1 MGSLLSARVL
11 TGAVVLSLAV
21 SGLVAGTASAAE
33 GPDIRSTVSVPSG
46 TYLPGDP
53 ITVKLTVTNVG
64 DRGAYYLRKHEQYV
78 SGTGF
83 HIQDISDWGDLG
95 PGGLGASYLPGQSR
109 EYTLRGHLGGWGG
122 GDARFKLGPLSRN
135 DVNPADDLGE
145 ALVPV
150 VSPETKVVV
159 SGQIYGDADLNG
171 APSAGEGLA
180 GATVELRNNEGAR
193 TAVTGADG
201 GYSFPGVATGKYS
214 VSVQSLPGGWISH
227 GHQELRLDGASPE
240 VKVPFRALRPL
251 AESLRVT
258 VGLDQ
263 ASYPVG
269 AEAEIRLTLTNT
281 GTRPLTGIHVACDRI
296 DNRLQLEVPPEG
308 WGELG
313 YDAAGATVQP
323 GQTRE
328 FRVRG
333 TVPAHG
339 GVRGYLYQSCDFYQL
354 EEHSD
359 GQPSGLLVAKV
370 TGRDGA
376 VSGTLFDDRNNNGA
390 VDAGEGLANQEV
402 RLIDLDNGHEF
413 TAQTDGAGLVK
424 LAGPAGRYRMT
435 VQGWGFVRK
444 DVVFDVVAPPSDFSG
459 WAHVLRPIPGR

>member
-1 MGSLLSARVL
+1 ML
-11 TGAVVLSLAV
+11 TGAVVLSLAA

-33 GPDIRSTVSVPSG
+33 GPDIRSTVSVAGG

-53 ITVKLTVTNVG
+53 ITVKLTVTNAG
-64 DRGAYYLRKHEQYV
+64 DRGAYYLRKHEQHV
-78 SGTGF
+78 SGTRF
-83 HIQDISDWGDLG
+83 FIDNMSDWGDLG
-95 PGGLGASYLPGQSR
+95 PGGLGASYLPGESR
-109 EYTLRGHLGGWGG
+109 EYTLRGHLGEWGG
-122 GDARFKLGPLSRN
+122 GDARFRLGPISPR
-135 DVNPADDLGE
+135 DVNPADDQGE

-150 VSPETKVVV
+150 VSPENKVVV

-171 APSAGEGLA
+171 EPSAGEGLA
-180 GATVELRNNEGAR
+180 GATVELRDNEGAR

-201 GYSFPGVATGKYS
+201 GYSFPGVSPGKHS
-214 VSVQSLPGGWISH
+214 LSVQSVPGGWISH
-227 GHQELRLDGASPE
+227 GYRELRLDGSAPE
-240 VKVPFRALRPL
+240 TKVSFRAMRPL
-251 AESLRVT
+251 SESLRVS
-258 VGLDQ
+258 VGLDK

-281 GTRPLTGIHVACDRI
+281 GTRALTGIHVACDRI

-313 YDAAGATVQP
+313 YYAAGTTVQP

-328 FRVRG
+328 YRVRG

-339 GVRGYLYQSCDFYQL
+339 GVRGHLYQSCDFCQL

-359 GQPSGLLVAKV
+359 GQPRGLLTAKV
-370 TGRDGA
+370 TGRDGTS
-376 VSGTLFDDRNNNGA
+376 SGTLFDDRNNNA
-390 VDAGEGLANQEV
+390 TVDPGEGLVNQEV

-413 TAQTDGAGLVK
+413 TAQTDGAGVLR

-444 DVVFDVVAPPSDFSG
+444 DVVFDVVAPPSDYYSG